1 MSEKVRVARCLSTVT
16 SNVRRVVMGQPLHS
30 EVFTTTQYN
39 RRATQFAE
47 VRITNNDSTRTIR
60 IGTAGWTIPS
70 AVATRFP
77 SEGSALQRYASVFNA
92 VEINST
98 FHRSH
103 RVMTFE
109 RWRDSVPDNFLFAV
123 KIPKSITHV
132 AKLVDCSAALDT
144 FLAEVSHLAPK
155 LGPLL
160 LQLPPKLAFDPDV
173 AGPFCALL
181 DADTR
186 FTVACEPRHATWFT
200 AEADAWLR
208 ERRIARVAADPA
220 RHEGAASPGGWR
232 GLSYYRLHGSP
243 RMYYSA
249 YGAEV
254 IESLRVQ
261 LQSDDAP
268 QRWCMFD
275 NTASGAAALNAL
287 ELLAALE

>member
-1 MSEKVRVARCLSTVT
+1 
-16 SNVRRVVMGQPLHS
+16 
-30 EVFTTTQYN
+30 VF
-39 RRATQFAE
+39 
-47 VRITNNDSTRTIR
+47 DS
-60 IGTAGWTIPS
+60 
-70 AVATRFP
+70 
-77 SEGSALQRYASVFNA
+77 

-103 RVMTFE
+103 RAKTFE
-109 RWRDSVPDNFLFAV
+109 RWRDTVPDGFSFAV

-132 AKLVDCSAALDT
+132 AKLVDCGAALGA
-144 FLAEVSHLAPK
+144 FFAEVSHLGSK

-160 LQLPPKLAFDPDV
+160 LQLPPKLAFDPVV

-181 DADTR
+181 GNGDR
-186 FTVACEPRHATWFT
+186 FSIACEPRHASWFT
-200 AEADAWLR
+200 AEADEWLR

-220 RHEGAASPGGWR
+220 RHDGAAVPGGWR

-249 YGAEV
+249 YDAEML
-254 IESLRVQ
+254 ERLRHE
-261 LQSDDAP
+261 LEADTAT

-287 ELLAALE
+287 ELRSALT